1 MSPARPAGWLLLL
14 LWLLPAFALAQQL
27 QPVPPLD
34 GPVVDTT
41 GTLDAA
47 TVQRLEAQALALQQS
62 KGSQLQVL
70 MVPTTAP
77 EDIAGYAQRVYDQWK
92 LGREEVDDGLL
103 VVVAKDDRRVRIH
116 PGYGL
121 EGAIPDATAAR
132 VIQEYMV
139 PKFRGGDFGGGLVDA
154 TAVLAGLVEGEPLPA
169 PMADRGG
176 GSRERGGGN
185 WLFALFA
192 AFMVAQVARGIFGK
206 APKGVRGLLG
216 AGAAGGVAW
225 LVGQALLVGGIG
237 AFIGLLFGLAQM
249 PSGRVVRH
257 GGWGGFGGP
266 FGGGGTGGG
275 FGGGGWGGGSGGGG
289 FGGGGWSG
297 GGGMSGGGGASG
309 SW

>member
-1 MSPARPAGWLLLL
+1 MSLRTIAGWLLLPCL
-14 LWLLPAFALAQQL
+14 LLPLAASAQAV
-27 QPVPPLD
+27 QPIPPLD
-34 GPVVDTT
+34 SPVVDTT
-41 GTLDAA
+41 ATLDAA
-47 TVQRLEAQALALQQS
+47 TVQQLEARALALQKA

-92 LGREEVDDGLL
+92 LGREDVDDGVL
-103 VVVAKDDRRVRIH
+103 VLVAKDDRRVRIH

-121 EGAIPDATAAR
+121 EGAIPDATSAR

-139 PKFRGGDFGGGLVDA
+139 PRFREGDFGGGLLDA
-154 TAVLAGLVEGEPLPA
+154 TAVLAKLVEGEPLPE

-176 GSRERGGGN
+176 SQQGGGSN

-192 AFMVAQVARGIFGK
+192 AFMVAQVARGIFSR
-206 APKGVRGLLG
+206 APKGVRGVLG

-225 LVGQALLVGGIG
+225 LLGQALLVGGIG
-237 AFIGLLFGLAQM
+237 ALIGLLFGLAGGGA
-249 PSGRVVRH
+249 GRVVRH
-257 GGWGGFGGP
+257 GSWGGFGGP
-266 FGGGGTGGG
+266 FIGG
-275 FGGGGWGGGSGGGG
+275 GGGGWGGGM
-289 FGGGGWSG
+289 GGGGWSG